1 MGNLFG
7 TDGVRGVANQDLTAA
22 LAFRLGQAGAHVLN
36 RHGARPRIIIGKDT
50 RISGDMLEAA
60 LIAGVLSVGGDCIRA
75 GVIPTPGL
83 AYLTRTMGCS
93 AGAMISASH
102 NPVPDNGIKFFAGD
116 GFKLPD
122 AVEDEI
128 ESLVLDEQFPF
139 PQPVG
144 EGIGRVAVAGDCA
157 ERYLAF
163 LKEQAGGLDLSG
175 LKLVI
180 DCANGAASHI
190 APQLL
195 TDLGA
200 QVHIIYGEPNGTNIN
215 AKCGSTHTGPLQRVV
230 PDLEA
235 DLGLAFDGD
244 ADRLIA
250 VDEQGSMVDGDQTM
264 VICGLAR
271 QQKGTLPGNRVVVS
285 VMSNL
290 GLWEAFRNA
299 GIEALET
306 KVGDRYILEEMIKSQ
321 AVLGGEQSGHII
333 FLDRTT
339 TGDGLLTALELLKV
353 VKESGQPLSKLAGQ
367 MTRFPQV
374 LINIRVQDK
383 QALNGHPVIAEAVRL
398 AEQRLAGRGRILVR
412 PSGTEPL
419 VRVMGEAPREDE
431 LMEVMSA
438 LSDVV
443 KAELG

>member
-1 MGNLFG
+1 MGTLFG
-7 TDGVRGVANQDLTAA
+7 TDGVRGVANRDLTAA
-22 LAFRLGQAGAHVLN
+22 LAFRLGRAGAYVLN
-36 RHGARPRIIIGKDT
+36 RRGARPRIVIGKDT

-60 LIAGVLSVGGDCIRA
+60 LTAGILSVGGDCIRA

-83 AYLTRTMGCS
+83 AYLARTIDCC

-128 ESLVLDEQFPF
+128 EALVFNEQFPF

-144 EGIGRVAVAGDCA
+144 EEIGRVAVDGDCV

-163 LKEQAGGLDLSG
+163 LKEQAGGLDLTG

-190 APQLL
+190 APRLFAG
-195 TDLGA
+195 LGA
-200 QVHIIYGEPNGTNIN
+200 QVQSIYSEPNGININ
-215 AKCGSTHTGPLQRVV
+215 AGCGSTHTGPLQRVV

-244 ADRLIA
+244 ADRLLA
-250 VDEQGSMVDGDQTM
+250 VDEQGNLVDGDQAM
-264 VICGLAR
+264 VICGLER
-271 QQKGTLPGNRVVVS
+271 KRKGTLPGDRVVVS

-290 GLWEAFRNA
+290 GLREAFRNA

-306 KVGDRYILEEMIKSQ
+306 KVGDRYILEEMRRSQ

-353 VKESGQPLSKLAGQ
+353 VRESGQPLSRLAGQ

-374 LINIRVQDK
+374 LVNIQVPNK
-383 QALNGHPVIAEAVRL
+383 QALHGHPVIAEAVCR
-398 AEQRLAGRGRILVR
+398 AEQKLAGRGRILVR

-419 VRVMGEAPREDE
+419 VRVMGEGPREDE
-431 LMEVMSA
+431 LLEVVSE
-438 LSDVV
+438 LSEVV
-443 KAELG
+443 KAHLS

>member
-7 TDGVRGVANQDLTAA
+7 TDGVRGVANEGLTAA
-22 LAFRLGQAGAHVLN
+22 LAFRLGQAGAFALN
-36 RHGARPRIIIGKDT
+36 RQGARPRIVIGKDT

-60 LIAGVLSVGGDCIRA
+60 LMAGILSVGGDCIRA

-83 AYLTRTMGCS
+83 AYLARTMGCS
-93 AGAMISASH
+93 AGVMISASH

-122 AVEDEI
+122 AIEDEI
-128 ESLVLDEQFPF
+128 EGLVLDEQFTF
-139 PQPVG
+139 PRPVG
-144 EGIGRVAVAGDCA
+144 DGIGRVAVAGDCV

-163 LKEQAGGLDLSG
+163 LKEQASGLDLTG
-175 LKLVI
+175 MKLVI

-200 QVHIIYGEPNGTNIN
+200 MVHIIYGEPNGININ

-250 VDEQGSMVDGDQTM
+250 VDEQGMMVDGDQIM
-264 VICGLAR
+264 VACSLAR

-290 GLWEAFRNA
+290 GLWEAFRSA
-299 GIEALET
+299 GIEVLET
-306 KVGDRYILEEMIKSQ
+306 KVGDRYILEEMRKSRS
-321 AVLGGEQSGHII
+321 VLGGEQSGHII

-339 TGDGLLTALELLKV
+339 TGDGLLTAVELLKV
-353 VKESGQPLSKLAGQ
+353 VRESGQPLSSLAGQ

-374 LINIRVQDK
+374 LINIKVQDRK
-383 QALNGHPVIAEAVRL
+383 ALNGHPVISEAVRL
-398 AEQRLAGRGRILVR
+398 AEQKLEGRGRILVR

-419 VRVMGEAPREDE
+419 VRVMGEGPREDE
-431 LMEVMSA
+431 LMDVVSA

-443 KAELG
+443 RAELG

>member
-1 MGNLFG
+1 
-7 TDGVRGVANQDLTAA
+7 VANKELTAE
-22 LAFRLGQAGAHVLN
+22 LAFRLGRAGAYVLN
-36 RHGARPRIIIGKDT
+36 RHGARPRIVIGKDT

-60 LIAGVLSVGGDCIRA
+60 LVAGILSVGGDCIRA

-83 AYLTRTMGCS
+83 AYLARTMDCC

-128 ESLVLDEQFPF
+128 EALVRDEQFPF
-139 PQPVG
+139 PRPVG
-144 EGIGRVAVAGDCA
+144 EEIGRVAVDGDCA

-163 LKEQAGGLDLSG
+163 LKEQAGGLDLTG

-180 DCANGAASHI
+180 DCANGAASKI
-190 APQLL
+190 APQLFER
-195 TDLGA
+195 LGA
-200 QVHIIYGEPNGTNIN
+200 QVQSIYSEPNGININ
-215 AKCGSTHTGPLQRVV
+215 AGCGSTHTGPLQRVV

-244 ADRLIA
+244 ADRLIT
-250 VDEQGSMVDGDQTM
+250 VDEQGNVVDGDQAM

-271 QQKGTLPGNRVVVS
+271 KRKGTLAGNRVVVS

-290 GLWEAFRNA
+290 GLREAFRNA
-299 GIEALET
+299 GIEAPET
-306 KVGDRYILEEMIKSQ
+306 KVGDRYILEEMRRSQ

-353 VKESGQPLSKLAGQ
+353 VRESGQPLSKLAGQ

-374 LINIRVQDK
+374 LVNIQVQNK
-383 QALNGHPVIAEAVRL
+383 QALHGHPVIAEAVRR
-398 AEQRLAGRGRILVR
+398 AEQKLAGRGRILVR

-419 VRVMGEAPREDE
+419 VRVMGEGPLEDE
-431 LMEVMSA
+431 LLDVVSE
-438 LSDVV
+438 LSEVV
-443 KAELG
+443 KAQLE

>member
-1 MGNLFG
+1 MGTLFG
-7 TDGVRGVANQDLTAA
+7 TDGVRGVANKELTAE
-22 LAFRLGQAGAHVLN
+22 LAFRLGRAGAYVLN
-36 RHGARPRIIIGKDT
+36 RHGARPRIVIGKDT

-60 LIAGVLSVGGDCIRA
+60 LSAGILSVGGDCIRA

-83 AYLTRTMGCS
+83 AYLARTMDCC

-102 NPVPDNGIKFFAGD
+102 NPVPDNGIKFFAED

-128 ESLVLDEQFPF
+128 EALVRDEQFPF

-144 EGIGRVAVAGDCA
+144 QEIGRVAVDGDCA

-163 LKEQAGGLDLSG
+163 LKQQAGDLDLTG

-190 APQLL
+190 APRLFEG
-195 TDLGA
+195 LGA
-200 QVHIIYGEPNGTNIN
+200 QMQCIYNEPNGININ
-215 AKCGSTHTGPLQRVV
+215 AGCGSTHTGPLQRVV

-244 ADRLIA
+244 ADRLIT
-250 VDEQGSMVDGDQTM
+250 VDEQGNAVDGDQAM

-271 QQKGTLPGNRVVVS
+271 KRKGTLPGNRVVVS

-290 GLWEAFRNA
+290 GLREAFQNA
-299 GIEALET
+299 GIEAPET
-306 KVGDRYILEEMIKSQ
+306 RVGDRYILEEMRRSQ

-353 VKESGQPLSKLAGQ
+353 VRESGQPLSKLAGQ

-374 LINIRVQDK
+374 LVNIQVQNK
-383 QALNGHPVIAEAVRL
+383 QALHGNQVIAEAVCR
-398 AEQRLAGRGRILVR
+398 AEQKLAGRGRILVR

-419 VRVMGEAPREDE
+419 VRVMGEGPLEDE
-431 LMEVMSA
+431 LRDVVSE
-438 LSDVV
+438 LSEVV
-443 KAELG
+443 KAQLG

>member
-1 MGNLFG
+1 MGILFG
-7 TDGVRGVANQDLTAA
+7 TDGVRGVANQELTAA
-22 LAFRLGQAGAHVLN
+22 LAFRLGRAGAYALN
-36 RHGARPRIIIGKDT
+36 RQGARPQIIIGKDT

-60 LIAGVLSVGGDCIRA
+60 LMAGILSVGGDCIRA

-83 AYLTRTMGCS
+83 AYLARTMDCC

-122 AVEDEI
+122 AVEEEI
-128 ESLVLDEQFPF
+128 EALVLNEQFPF

-144 EGIGRVAVAGDCA
+144 GEIGRVAVDGNCT

-163 LKEQAGGLDLSG
+163 LKEQAGTLDLTG

-190 APQLL
+190 APQLFME
-195 TDLGA
+195 LGA
-200 QVHIIYGEPNGTNIN
+200 QVQVIYGEPNGININ
-215 AKCGSTHTGPLQRVV
+215 AGCGSTHTDPLQQAVL
-230 PDLEA
+230 DLEA

-250 VDEQGSMVDGDQTM
+250 VDEQGGVVDGDQM
-264 VICGLAR
+264 IVICGLAR
-271 QQKGTLPGNRVVVS
+271 QQQGGLPGNRVVVS

-290 GLWEAFRNA
+290 GLREAFQKA
-299 GIEALET
+299 GVEILET
-306 KVGDRYILEEMIKSQ
+306 RVGDRYILEEMRKSQ

-353 VKESGQPLSKLAGQ
+353 VKSSKLPLSGLAGQ

-374 LINIRVQDK
+374 LVNVQVQNK
-383 QALNGHPVIAEAVRL
+383 HALNGHPVITEAVRG
-398 AEQRLAGRGRILVR
+398 AEQKLAGRGRILVR

-419 VRVMGEAPREDE
+419 VRVMGEGPREDE
-431 LMEVMSA
+431 LMAVVSE
-438 LSDVV
+438 LSEVV
-443 KAELG
+443 KAQLS

>member
-1 MGNLFG
+1 
-7 TDGVRGVANQDLTAA
+7 VANRELTAA
-22 LAFRLGQAGAHVLN
+22 LAFRLGRAGAYVLN

-60 LIAGVLSVGGDCIRA
+60 LTAGILSVGGDCIRA

-83 AYLTRTMGCS
+83 AYLTRIMDCC

-122 AVEDEI
+122 AVEEEI

-144 EGIGRVAVAGDCA
+144 EEIGRVTMDGDCA

-163 LKEQAGGLDLSG
+163 LKEQAGGLDLTG

-180 DCANGAASHI
+180 DCANGAASHV
-190 APQLL
+190 APRLL
-195 TDLGA
+195 AGLGA
-200 QVHIIYGEPNGTNIN
+200 QVQSIYNEPDGININ
-215 AKCGSTHTGPLQRVV
+215 AGCGSTHMGPLQRVV

-244 ADRLIA
+244 ADRLLA
-250 VDEQGSMVDGDQTM
+250 VDERGNLVDGDQIM
-264 VICGLAR
+264 VICGLER
-271 QQKGTLPGNRVVVS
+271 KRKGTLAGNLVVVS

-290 GLWEAFRNA
+290 GLREAFRNA
-299 GIEALET
+299 GIEAPET
-306 KVGDRYILEEMIKSQ
+306 KVGDRYILEEMRQSQ

-353 VKESGQPLSKLAGQ
+353 VRETGQPLSKLAGQ

-374 LINIRVQDK
+374 LINIQVPNK
-383 QALNGHPVIAEAVRL
+383 QALHGHPVIDEAVRQ
-398 AEQRLAGRGRILVR
+398 AEQKLAGRGRILVR

-419 VRVMGEAPREDE
+419 VRVMGEGPVEEE
-431 LMEVMSA
+431 LMAVVSE
-438 LSDVV
+438 LSEIV
-443 KAELG
+443 KENLS

>member
-1 MGNLFG
+1 MGTLFG
-7 TDGVRGVANQDLTAA
+7 TDGVRGVANRDLTAE
-22 LAFRLGQAGAHVLN
+22 LAFRLGRAGAYVLN

-60 LIAGVLSVGGDCIRA
+60 LTAGILSVGGDCIRA

-83 AYLTRTMGCS
+83 AYLARTMDCC

-122 AVEDEI
+122 AVEEEI
-128 ESLVLDEQFPF
+128 EALVFNEQFPF

-144 EGIGRVAVAGDCA
+144 EKIGRVAVDGDCV

-163 LKEQAGGLDLSG
+163 LKEQAGGLDLTG

-190 APQLL
+190 APRLFAG
-195 TDLGA
+195 LGA
-200 QVHIIYGEPNGTNIN
+200 QVQSIYSEPNGVNIN
-215 AKCGSTHTGPLQRVV
+215 AGCGSTHTGPLQRVV

-250 VDEQGSMVDGDQTM
+250 VDEQGNVVDGDQTM
-264 VICGLAR
+264 VICGLER
-271 QQKGTLPGNRVVVS
+271 KRKGTLPGDRVVVS

-290 GLWEAFRNA
+290 GLREAFRNA
-299 GIEALET
+299 GIEAPET
-306 KVGDRYILEEMIKSQ
+306 KVGDRYILEEMRRSQ

-353 VKESGQPLSKLAGQ
+353 VRESGQPLSRLAGK

-374 LINIRVQDK
+374 LVNVQVQNK
-383 QALNGHPVIAEAVRL
+383 QALHGHPVIAEAVCL
-398 AEQRLAGRGRILVR
+398 AEQKLAGRGRILVR

-419 VRVMGEAPREDE
+419 VRVMGEGPREDE
-431 LMEVMSA
+431 LMEVVSE
-438 LSDVV
+438 LSEVV
-443 KAELG
+443 KAHLS